1 MTENSLHHSPDRG
14 RRVSSWH
21 VRIDLFENGDDTSA
35 HAVFVDERGGALDLG
50 AFGAARRMPGTPAVP
65 EIGDEVAAA
74 RALQFLGERLME
86 NAMADVAAVTP
97 LADRVI

>member
-1 MTENSLHHSPDRG
+1 
-14 RRVSSWH
+14 VSSWH

-50 AFGAARRMPGTPAVP
+50 AFGAARRLPGTPAVP

-74 RALQFLGERLME
+74 RALQRLME

>member
-1 MTENSLHHSPDRG
+1 MTKNSSHHSPDQG

-35 HAVFVDERGGALDLG
+35 HAVFIDDQGRAMDLG
-50 AFGAARRMPGTPAVP
+50 AFGAARRLPGTPSVP

-74 RALQFLGERLME
+74 RALRFLAERVME

-97 LADRVI
+97 SH